1 MVLHPPVEPM
11 LAQPAEALPRP
22 EVIARGAVMEPKW
35 DGYRMLLFTGVADAD
50 GVRSVQLQSRR
61 GAPLQRRFPDLVRA
75 AEALPDALV
84 LDGELVVWE
93 QGRVSFEALH
103 QRATA
108 ARGAVAG
115 LADRM
120 PAHYVVFDVL
130 QAGGRHLVPLAYRER
145 RKVLEELFA
154 QHRLEPPWTL
164 CPVTADLD
172 QARQWMEQWTRVGVE
187 GVVIK
192 NLDQPY
198 LPGDRGWRKVKYR
211 SSQEAVIA
219 AVTGS
224 LGRPGTVLLGRYD
237 AAGRLHRVGRSTTL
251 TAAASRSLAASLT
264 PASSDHPWA
273 GRTFSAGWGRG
284 ERMLDVEL
292 VAPALVAE
300 VSADTAVDGGRWRH
314 PVRFQRV
321 RADMAPADVPPFD
334 AG

>member
-11 LAQPAEALPRP
+11 LARPVEALPRP

-35 DGYRMLLFTGVADAD
+35 DGYRMLLFTGVADAAD
-50 GVRSVQLQSRR
+50 VRPVQFQSRR
-61 GAPLQRRFPDLVRA
+61 GAPLQGRFPDLVRA
-75 AEALPDALV
+75 ASALPDALV
-84 LDGELVVWE
+84 LDGELVVWK

-103 QRATA
+103 QRAIA
-108 ARGAVAG
+108 ARGVVAG

-130 QAGGRHLVPLAYRER
+130 QAAGRPLVPLAYRER
-145 RKVLEELFA
+145 RTVLEELFA
-154 QHRLEPPWTL
+154 EHQLRAPWTL
-164 CPVTADLD
+164 CPATADLD

-187 GVVIK
+187 GIVVK

-198 LPGDRGWRKVKYR
+198 LPGDRGWQKVKHR
-211 SSQEAVIA
+211 STQEAVIA

-224 LGRPGTVLLGRYD
+224 LSRPGTVLLGRYD
-237 AAGRLHRVGRSTTL
+237 AAGRLHRVGGSTAL
-251 TAAASRSLAASLT
+251 SAASARALAAALT
-264 PASSDHPWA
+264 PAADDHPWA

-284 ERMLDVEL
+284 DRTLDVEL
-292 VAPALVAE
+292 VAPVLVAE

-321 RADMAPADVPPFD
+321 RADMAPADVPIFD